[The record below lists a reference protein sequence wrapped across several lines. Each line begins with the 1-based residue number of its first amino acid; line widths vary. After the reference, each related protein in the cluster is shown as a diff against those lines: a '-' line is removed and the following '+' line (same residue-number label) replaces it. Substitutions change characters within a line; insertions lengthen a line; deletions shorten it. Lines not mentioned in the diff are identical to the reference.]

1 MFQIHRHTRFCFYL
15 LHLKNLKI
23 ASFRTLLEK
32 ILKYSGDLIL
42 IIELSRYGERKIP
55 YLRKIISTNNQR
67 ISGNTVF
74 CVIFHLFTLF
84 LFSGNPESIEAA
96 TELGLL
102 YLKIGDVQ
110 RAFQQFGTAV
120 AHSPNCTR
128 AILPIAFII
137 QVSTLLSNH
146 TCIGNGSYCIS
157 NRGEIVSTLMNKLA
171 RTFYFIFLQVFEDE
185 DSVFLGNLMRELSQ
199 EFLFYIF
206 ESINNNLN

>member
-1 MFQIHRHTRFCFYL
+1 MFQTHRRTRFSFYL

-42 IIELSRYGERKIP
+42 IIELSRYQEIKIP
-55 YLRKIISTNNQR
+55 YLRKILSTNNQR
-67 ISGNTVF
+67 ISGNIVF
-74 CVIFHLFTLF
+74 YVVIHLFTLF
-84 LFSGNPESIEAA
+84 PFSGNPESIEAA

-137 QVSTLLSNH
+137 QVSTLLSKH
-146 TCIGNGSYCIS
+146 TNIDNGSYWIS
-157 NRGEIVSTLMNKLA
+157 NKGEIVSTLMNKLI
-171 RTFYFIFLQVFEDE
+171 RTFYFIFLCFIEVT
-185 DSVFLGNLMRELSQ
+185 
-199 EFLFYIF
+199 I
-206 ESINNNLN
+206 